1 MEMTQRGSGIWSY
14 TLRSAGAILLT
25 SVPATII
32 TSDWRGEERGAK
44 PKRSTSKR
52 GIDTCIIS
60 IAQQASPNCI
70 HISEPVRAQ
79 AIRLSAVATRN
90 PLSDNWLLTL
100 VKNGST
106 AVPTFSVRTAIS
118 SGFGATIVGALSSI
132 LNALCSRQQPCNSV
146 VPCPGACHA
155 VKCILEVNYPP
166 PCGLRER

>member
-1 MEMTQRGSGIWSY
+1 MTQRGSGIWSY

-52 GIDTCIIS
+52 GIAICIIS

-70 HISEPVRAQ
+70 HMSEPVRAQ
-79 AIRLSAVATRN
+79 EMRLSAVATRN
-90 PLSDNWLLTL
+90 PLSDSSLLTL

-106 AVPTFSVRTAIS
+106 APPVLPVCAAGS
-118 SGFGATIVGALSSI
+118 SRVGVTIVGPLNSI
-132 LNALCSRQQPCNSV
+132 LRAPCQGNGPGKNL
-146 VPCPGACHA
+146 VPVPRCCLDTMHTIDLSQSAGAF
-155 VKCILEVNYPP
+155 Y
-166 PCGLRER
+166 